1 MKINVAMEL
10 NKSKGAVG
18 SILSHRGL
26 TEEWLSAGEK
36 DLLDGRDMRN
46 FEKAEQLLKEN
57 LEKKIAIYVDSDTDG
72 FSSSAIM
79 FAWLADKYGVVPE
92 VIIPAG
98 KVHGIILDLIPED
111 IDLLIVPDA
120 SSSEGEIHK
129 ILIERGTQVLVLDHH
144 EIDLEG
150 GEHAVIVN
158 PHHPECTYK
167 NKDLSGTGVVYKFIE
182 GVDKNDKVDF
192 YSKHLDLA
200 AIATVADSMSL
211 KSMDNKAIANLGLR
225 EINNPYFKEYY
236 NFNTRLASKPF
247 DATLVSF
254 YLVPPINALIR
265 IGEVEDKR
273 DLFFAMAGE
282 AQAQPVVAMI
292 GRIKSKQDRDK
303 TPVITRIALNLA
315 KEDGLKHSA
324 IMTKVPPTAA
334 KAVTGVMAGQLTN
347 IYKRPIFLFRED
359 GEGNLTGSARNPNN
373 SPVSN
378 LKDFCN
384 ESGLFNWAAGHQA
397 AFGWSLPKENKEK
410 FLEYCDNNLPPY
422 EPVFYVDFEIG
433 KDDNKA
439 EIVKEISELSPH
451 YGPGFS
457 EVLIKEQLFVK
468 PSDISVIGKNKNVLK
483 FFSGGITYIAFGFND
498 PLPMSPGIWTIVGKP
513 SMNEF
518 NEMLNPQ
525 ITIESWEVSE
535 VEL

>member
-57 LEKKIAIYVDSDTDG
+57 LEKKMAIYVDSDTDG

-79 FAWLADKYGVVPE
+79 FAWLIEKYGVVPE

-158 PHHPECTYK
+158 PHHPECAYK

-192 YSKHLDLA
+192 YS
-200 AIATVADSMSL
+200 
-211 KSMDNKAIANLGLR
+211 
-225 EINNPYFKEYY
+225 
-236 NFNTRLASKPF
+236 
-247 DATLVSF
+247 
-254 YLVPPINALIR
+254 
-265 IGEVEDKR
+265 
-273 DLFFAMAGE
+273 
-282 AQAQPVVAMI
+282 
-292 GRIKSKQDRDK
+292 
-303 TPVITRIALNLA
+303 
-315 KEDGLKHSA
+315 
-324 IMTKVPPTAA
+324 
-334 KAVTGVMAGQLTN
+334 
-347 IYKRPIFLFRED
+347 
-359 GEGNLTGSARNPNN
+359 
-373 SPVSN
+373 
-378 LKDFCN
+378 
-384 ESGLFNWAAGHQA
+384 
-397 AFGWSLPKENKEK
+397 
-410 FLEYCDNNLPPY
+410 
-422 EPVFYVDFEIG
+422 
-433 KDDNKA
+433 
-439 EIVKEISELSPH
+439 
-451 YGPGFS
+451 
-457 EVLIKEQLFVK
+457 
-468 PSDISVIGKNKNVLK
+468 
-483 FFSGGITYIAFGFND
+483 
-498 PLPMSPGIWTIVGKP
+498 
-513 SMNEF
+513 
-518 NEMLNPQ
+518 
-525 ITIESWEVSE
+525 
-535 VEL
+535 